1 MRCRWPPEVRSLSL
15 FSRAKQDLGNMEG
28 PSQGVRH
35 EAARTF
41 MKTIPSLRAAFSNSG
56 SAYYI
61 VKGGIMTPNQTTKS
75 WKRIPDGTRVRLREN
90 AQEGVID
97 GLTELVIGPARN
109 PDGRTQYR
117 INLGDPERMLVSE
130 DALLIVV
137 DKEGLVFI
145 LKEKAEYR
153 RLITEQL
160 RGGFS
165 ADRFVPLN

>member
-1 MRCRWPPEVRSLSL
+1 
-15 FSRAKQDLGNMEG
+15 
-28 PSQGVRH
+28 
-35 EAARTF
+35 
-41 MKTIPSLRAAFSNSG
+41 MKG
-56 SAYYI
+56 D
-61 VKGGIMTPNQTTKS
+61 IMTSNQMTKT
-75 WKRIPDGTRVRLREN
+75 WKRIPDGIRVRLREN

-117 INLGDPERMLVSE
+117 VNLGDPERMLVAE

-137 DKEGLVFI
+137 DKEGLVFM

-153 RLITEQL
+153 RLVTEQL

-165 ADRFVPLN
+165 QDRFVS

>member
-1 MRCRWPPEVRSLSL
+1 
-15 FSRAKQDLGNMEG
+15 
-28 PSQGVRH
+28 
-35 EAARTF
+35 
-41 MKTIPSLRAAFSNSG
+41 
-56 SAYYI
+56 
-61 VKGGIMTPNQTTKS
+61 
-75 WKRIPDGTRVRLREN
+75 
-90 AQEGVID
+90 
-97 GLTELVIGPARN
+97 
-109 PDGRTQYR
+109 
-117 INLGDPERMLVSE
+117 VSE